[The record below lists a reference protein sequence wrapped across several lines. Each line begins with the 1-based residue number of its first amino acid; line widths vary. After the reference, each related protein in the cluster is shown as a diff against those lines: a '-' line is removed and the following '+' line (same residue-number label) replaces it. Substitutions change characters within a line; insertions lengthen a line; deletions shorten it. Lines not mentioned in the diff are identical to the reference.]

1 MFQLNDISSGIPIY
15 ALTKY
20 VETRR
25 KVTLFRGVY
34 PVSFEVADDE
44 ERATIMKEAVDE
56 LLRRGAV
63 RDGDLILV
71 TRGETMGD
79 AGGTNTMSIVR
90 VGGDLDQSVDPTLI
104 N

>member
-1 MFQLNDISSGIPIY
+1 MSRISSGIPIY

-34 PVSFEVADDE
+34 PVSFEVGPDE
-44 ERATIMKEAVDE
+44 DRATVMKEAVDE

-63 RDGDLILV
+63 RDGDLIIV
-71 TRGETMGD
+71 TRGDKMGD

-90 VGGDLDQSVDPTLI
+90 VGGDLDQSVEPELL